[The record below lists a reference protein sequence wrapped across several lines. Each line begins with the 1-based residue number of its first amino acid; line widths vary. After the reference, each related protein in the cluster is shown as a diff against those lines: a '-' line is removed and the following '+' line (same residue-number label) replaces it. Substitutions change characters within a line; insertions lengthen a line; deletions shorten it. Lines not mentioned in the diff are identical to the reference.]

1 MQAGREPGI
10 VVEAYRLD
18 GGGVTDDEGGALCG
32 ALLPIT
38 VFLAVK
44 VTGGAGLALWERAL
58 VPSAFITK
66 ISASL
71 SRRLVKASTTFLTSS
86 RDP

>member
-1 MQAGREPGI
+1 VWGFRATLYEG
-10 VVEAYRLD
+10 
-18 GGGVTDDEGGALCG
+18 EGGALRG

-44 VTGGAGLALWERAL
+44 ATGGAGLALWERAL